1 MTDPNAPQPADPNQ
15 PPNTQGQPSQTPPQQ
30 PQYGQQQAPQYGQQA
45 PQHGQEQPPQPGQQQ
60 YGQQQ
65 PYAQQPPPQGQQPY
79 GQQPYGQ
86 QGQQP
91 YGQPQYAQAPGAQP
105 LSPQDDKMWAMWSHF
120 GGVLSI
126 LPSLII
132 YLVFKDRGPFVRQEA
147 KEALNWQIT
156 ILIVIIAWSIVVGI
170 LSGIVVASM
179 IAGGSFGAISG
190 FTALFSFLS
199 WLPYLLNL
207 IFSIIGGVKVKGGQP
222 YRYPVN
228 FRFIK

>member
-15 PPNTQGQPSQTPPQQ
+15 QPNTHGQPSQTPPQQ
-30 PQYGQQQAPQYGQQA
+30 PEYGQQPQQPQYGQ
-45 PQHGQEQPPQPGQQQ
+45 PQ

-65 PYAQQPPPQGQQPY
+65 PPQYGQQPPQQGQQPY
-79 GQQPYGQ
+79 GQQPPQYGQ
-86 QGQQP
+86 QPPHQGQQP

-105 LSPQDDKMWAMWSHF
+105 LTPQDDKMWAMWSHF
-120 GGVLSI
+120 GGVLAI

-156 ILIVIIAWSIVVGI
+156 FLIVSIAWGIIIGI
-170 LSGIVVASM
+170 LSGIVVTSM
-179 IAGGSFGAISG
+179 IAGGSFAAIGGIS
-190 FTALFSFLS
+190 ALFSLLS
-199 WLPYLLNL
+199 WLPYILNL

>member
-1 MTDPNAPQPADPNQ
+1 MTDPNASQPADPNQ
-15 PPNTQGQPSQTPPQQ
+15 PPPPHGQPSQTPPPQQ
-30 PQYGQQQAPQYGQQA
+30 PQYGQQQPPQQPQQPQYGQQPPQQPGYGQQA
-45 PQHGQEQPPQPGQQQ
+45 PQPG
-60 YGQQQ
+60 
-65 PYAQQPPPQGQQPY
+65 Y
-79 GQQPYGQ
+79 GQQPEYGQ
-86 QGQQP
+86 QPPQQPGYGQQPGQQP

-105 LSPQDDKMWAMWSHF
+105 LSPQDDKTWAMWSHF

-156 ILIVIIAWSIVVGI
+156 ILIVMIAWGIVTGI
-170 LSGIVVASM
+170 LSGIIVASM
-179 IAGGSFGAISG
+179 IAGGSFAALTGVS
-190 FTALFSFLS
+190 ALFTLLA
-199 WLPYLLNL
+199 WLPYILNL
-207 IFSIIGGVKVKGGQP
+207 IFSIMGGVKVKGGQP